1 VQLRRSRRV
10 GILLLVGALLA
21 FWQALR
27 LPLWTFQ
34 GPGPGLFPQA
44 LAVMCILLS
53 MIEILAP
60 RAIPLRSGWEE
71 AAIEPERREHQ
82 TFAVYVA
89 SILIL
94 TVGAFYAG
102 FAVTTFALV
111 LVVLRFGEGVGWGRS
126 ILTGVGYVLAGWVTF
141 GVLLRVNLPEGP
153 LDRAFLALV
162 H

>member
-10 GILLLVGALLA
+10 GFLLLFGALIAL
-21 FWQALR
+21 WHALR

-44 LAVMCILLS
+44 LAAMCVLLS
-53 MIEILAP
+53 IVEILAP
-60 RAIPLRSGWEE
+60 REVPLRSAWEE
-71 AAIEPERREHQ
+71 AAIAPELREHK

-89 SILIL
+89 SIFIM
-94 TVGAFYAG
+94 TAGAFYAG

-111 LVVLRFGEGVGWGRS
+111 LVVLRFGEGAGWGRS
-126 ILTGVGYVLAGWVTF
+126 IFTGAAYVLAGWVTF
-141 GVLLRVNLPEGP
+141 GTLLRVNLPEGP